1 MLSMMNNSWYIS
13 GLEHMGPLQNTIDR
27 LSAPFQPRDHSE
39 LGGNYLV
46 IRCLVRHRWRRRT
59 IQSFQGLDQVRP
71 LTQSYTACFFIFF
84 ILW

>member
-1 MLSMMNNSWYIS
+1 
-13 GLEHMGPLQNTIDR
+13 MGPLQNTIDR

-71 LTQSYTACFFIFF
+71 LTQSYTACFLFF
-84 ILW
+84 LFYGKEDWRFEKRFD